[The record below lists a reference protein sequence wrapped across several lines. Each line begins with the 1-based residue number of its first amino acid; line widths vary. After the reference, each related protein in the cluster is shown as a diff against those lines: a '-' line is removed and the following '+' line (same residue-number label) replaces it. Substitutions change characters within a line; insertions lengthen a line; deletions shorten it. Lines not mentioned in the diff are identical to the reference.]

1 MGNRVPRES
10 AATIAEWTEQAR
22 RDMPPGATVYTILR
36 NVSASGMTRAI
47 DVYTIEPEDDR
58 TGRIVKRWHSYRVA
72 AILGYPMSDR
82 WDAVSV
88 GGAGMDMGFH
98 LIYSLSSRL
107 YPDGFD
113 CTGEHCPSNDHT
125 NGSARPHEYRPGSDN
140 PADDP
145 GCAQYDRG
153 MPNDRCGRSR
163 AQHPT
168 LPRHHGSGG
177 YALRQEWL

>member
-1 MGNRVPRES
+1 MATRSTAAEREQW
-10 AATIAEWTEQAR
+10 TAEMRETL
-22 RDMPPGATVYTILR
+22 PPGSTVYTVLR
-36 NVSASGMTRAI
+36 NVSASGMTRSI
-47 DVYTIEPEDDR
+47 DAYALTADPDEPD
-58 TGRIVKRWHSYRVA
+58 RIVKRWLSYRIA
-72 AILGYPMSDR
+72 AILGYPYDDR
-82 WDAVSV
+82 RECVKV